1 MLVALPAAIA
11 FGVTVYSTISP
22 QYAAFGALTGI
33 LGAMALGLVAPTFG
47 GTDRLR

>member
-22 QYAAFGALTGI
+22 SYAAFGALTGI
-33 LGAMALGLVAPTFG
+33 WWKLVVPRRDFCVS
-47 GTDRLR
+47 R